1 MNRYWA
7 MLAVFFAVLIWSA
20 VNPYDYGVWV
30 LEVLP
35 GVAALI
41 LFGLT
46 YRKFR
51 FTDLAYVI
59 ILVHCLIL
67 FVGGHYTY
75 ARVPLFDWIKE
86 VFETGRNSYDKVGHI
101 FQGFTPVLV
110 AREFLIRKKILGKGV
125 WNSVTVVSFAL
136 AFSAVYEIIEWWVAV
151 SSVEAGQEFLGTQ
164 GYIWDTQADMFY
176 ALVGALL
183 MILCSGLHN
192 KEINKIES
200 PLQNN

>member
-1 MNRYWA
+1 MNRYWI
-7 MLAVFFAVLIWSA
+7 MLIVFFAVLIWSA
-20 VNPYDYGVWV
+20 INPYDFDVWIM
-30 LEVLP
+30 EVVP
-35 GVAALI
+35 GVIALF

-51 FTDLAYVI
+51 FTDFAYFI
-59 ILVHCLIL
+59 IVAHCLIL

-86 VFETGRNSYDKVGHI
+86 LFDTGRNSYDKLGHLL
-101 FQGFTPVLV
+101 QGITPVLV

-125 WNSVTVVSFAL
+125 WNSVAVVSFAL
-136 AFSAVYEIIEWWVAV
+136 AFSALYEIIEWWVAELGT
-151 SSVEAGQEFLGTQ
+151 EAGQEFLGTQ

-183 MILCSGLHN
+183 MILFSRLHN
-192 KEINKIES
+192 REIDKIEKR
-200 PLQNN
+200 LAK

>member
-7 MLAVFFAVLIWSA
+7 MLVVFFAVLIWSA

-30 LEVLP
+30 MEVLP
-35 GVAALI
+35 GVAALF

-51 FTDLAYVI
+51 FTDMAYVI
-59 ILVHCLIL
+59 ILAHCLIL

-86 VFETGRNSYDKVGHI
+86 VFDTGRNSYDKVGHI

-125 WNSVTVVSFAL
+125 WNSVAVVSFAL

-151 SSVEAGQEFLGTQ
+151 LSVEAGQEFLGTQ

-183 MILCSGLHN
+183 MILISGLHN
-192 KEINKIES
+192 KEIDKMDS
-200 PLQNN
+200 PLAK

>member
-7 MLAVFFAVLIWSA
+7 MLVVFFFVLIWSA

-30 LEVLP
+30 LEVVP
-35 GVAALI
+35 GIAALI
-41 LFGLT
+41 IFGLT

-51 FTDLAYVI
+51 FTDMTYVI
-59 ILVHCLIL
+59 ILAHCLIL

-75 ARVPLFDWIKE
+75 ARVPLFDWVKE
-86 VFETGRNSYDKVGHI
+86 VFDTGRNSYDKIGHL

-125 WNSVTVVSFAL
+125 WNSVAVVSFAL

-151 SSVEAGQEFLGTQ
+151 LSVEAGQEFLGTQ

-176 ALVGALL
+176 ALAGALL
-183 MILCSGLHN
+183 MILCAGLHN
-192 KEINKIES
+192 KEIDKIEGH
-200 PLQNN
+200 PAK

>member
-7 MLAVFFAVLIWSA
+7 MLVVFFAVLIWSA

-30 LEVLP
+30 MEVLP
-35 GVAALI
+35 GVVALF

-51 FTDLAYVI
+51 FTDMVYVI
-59 ILVHCLIL
+59 ILAHCLIL

-125 WNSVTVVSFAL
+125 WNSVAVVSFAL
-136 AFSAVYEIIEWWVAV
+136 AFSAMY
-151 SSVEAGQEFLGTQ
+151 
-164 GYIWDTQADMFY
+164 
-176 ALVGALL
+176 
-183 MILCSGLHN
+183 
-192 KEINKIES
+192 
-200 PLQNN
+200 

>member
-7 MLAVFFAVLIWSA
+7 MLVVFFFVLIWSA
-20 VNPYDYGVWV
+20 VNPYVYGVWV
-30 LEVLP
+30 LEVVP
-35 GVAALI
+35 GIAALI
-41 LFGLT
+41 IFGLT

-51 FTDLAYVI
+51 FTDMTYVI
-59 ILVHCLIL
+59 ILAHCLIL

-75 ARVPLFDWIKE
+75 ARVPLFDWVKE
-86 VFETGRNSYDKVGHI
+86 VFDTGRNSYDKIGHL

-125 WNSVTVVSFAL
+125 WNSVAVVSFAL

-151 SSVEAGQEFLGTQ
+151 LSVEAGQEFLGTQ

-176 ALVGALL
+176 ALAGALL
-183 MILCSGLHN
+183 MILCAGLHN
-192 KEINKIES
+192 KEIDKIEGH
-200 PLQNN
+200 PAK

>member
-7 MLAVFFAVLIWSA
+7 MLVVFFAVLIWSA

-30 LEVLP
+30 MEVLP
-35 GVAALI
+35 GVVALF

-125 WNSVTVVSFAL
+125 WNSVAVVSFAL
-136 AFSAVYEIIEWWVAV
+136 AFSAMYEIIEWWVAV
-151 SSVEAGQEFLGTQ
+151 LSVEAGQEFLGTQ

-183 MILCSGLHN
+183 MILFSGLHN
-192 KEINKIES
+192 KEIDKMES
-200 PLQNN
+200 PLAK